1 MEKSITYPRHTNWT
15 VKTTTHCQD
24 LIKGKTFPYLT
35 SPCQTFNICNYLL
48 CSNIVKQQLLC
59 FVGKVFQRFQ
69 PNMLLVFN
77 SQTLEGDSI
86 PLSKHKSHH
95 RERGDTCI
103 QRRASRKPLRGQR
116 YWPQHETPGE
126 GILHSWRS
134 SGLLVFPFYFFFWQ
148 AYLAIL
154 LIRQTL
160 WPFHSNL
167 DKEDIMLL
175 RLCFQ
180 CLETGFETT

>member
-86 PLSKHKSHH
+86 PLSKHKSHLPQ
-95 RERGDTCI
+95 REGWYMYPKKSK
-103 QRRASRKPLRGQR
+103 QEASTRTK
-116 YWPQHETPGE
+116 
-126 GILHSWRS
+126 ILATARNTRWRDS
-134 SGLLVFPFYFFFWQ
+134 AQLKEQWFVGFPFLFFF
-148 AYLAIL
+148 LASL
-154 LIRQTL
+154 PSHLANS
-160 WPFHSNL
+160 SNSVA
-167 DKEDIMLL
+167 
-175 RLCFQ
+175 FS
-180 CLETGFETT
+180 